1 MKINLYE
8 ITIRDVTNGFKDSAE
23 NGVIGYGGKL
33 NIRPAFQ
40 REFVYNGKQRDDVLV
55 SIMHDFPL
63 NVMYWVLSSGKYET
77 KDKTIVP
84 SEDASFELL
93 DGQQRTLSICQY
105 VNGDFSLNSRYFH
118 NLTKPEQEQILD
130 YKLMI
135 YVCEGNDKEKLDWFR
150 VINHSTEELS
160 DQELRNAI
168 YTGPFISD
176 AKRYFSKTGCA
187 AYQIAGDYMSG
198 KVNRQEYLETAI
210 KWLAAKEDKS
220 IEDYIAEHQH
230 DANANA
236 LWLYFQ
242 QVISWVKVVFP
253 KYRKEMKGLSWGIYF
268 NKYGSNSYDSAA
280 LEARIVELMEDEEVT
295 NNKGIYE
302 YLLSGNEKSLSLRT
316 FPDKIKRAIYEK
328 QGGKCAFCGQ
338 PFPIERMQGDHIIAW
353 SNGGTTVIEN
363 CQMLCAQCNGTKS
376 NK

>member
-1 MKINLYE
+1 MKIDLHD
-8 ITIRDVTNGFKDSAE
+8 ITVKEVTNGFKDSAE
-23 NGVIGYGGKL
+23 NGVVGYGGKL

-40 REFVYNGKQRDDVLV
+40 REFVYSGKQRDEVINTV
-55 SIMHDFPL
+55 KNGFPL
-63 NVMYWVLSSGKYET
+63 NVMYWVKSDNGNY
-77 KDKTIVP
+77 
-84 SEDASFELL
+84 ELL

-105 VNGDFSLNSRYFH
+105 VNGDFSLNSKYFH
-118 NLTKPEQEQILD
+118 NLTQTEKDQILA

-135 YVCEGNDKEKLDWFR
+135 YICEGNDKEKLDWFKI
-150 VINHSTEELS
+150 INIAGEELTA
-160 DQELRNAI
+160 QELRNAI

-176 AKRYFSKTGCA
+176 AKRYFSKNGCA

-198 KVNRQEYLETAI
+198 SAIRQDYLEAAI
-210 KWLAAKEDKS
+210 EWLAAKEDKS

-253 KYRKEMKGLSWGIYF
+253 KYRKEMKGLPWGIYF
-268 NKYGSNSYDSAA
+268 NKYGANSYDANA
-280 LEARIVELMEDEEVT
+280 LEKRIVELMEDEEVT
-295 NNKGIYE
+295 SNKGIYE
-302 YLLSGNEKSLSLRT
+302 YLLSGNEKTLSLRS

-376 NK
+376 NH

>member
-1 MKINLYE
+1 MKIDLHE
-8 ITIRDVTNGFKDSAE
+8 ITVREVTLGFKDSAE

-40 REFVYNGKQRDDVLV
+40 REFVYSGKQRDEVINTV
-55 SIMHDFPL
+55 KNGFPL
-63 NVMYWVLSSGKYET
+63 NVMYWVK
-77 KDKTIVP
+77 
-84 SEDASFELL
+84 SENGNYELL

-105 VNGDFSLNSRYFH
+105 VNGDFSLNSKYFH
-118 NLTKPEQEQILD
+118 NLTQTEKDQILD

-135 YVCEGNDKEKLDWFR
+135 YICEGNDKEKLDWFKI
-150 VINHSTEELS
+150 INIAGEELT

-168 YTGPFISD
+168 YTGTFISD
-176 AKRYFSKTGCA
+176 AKRYFSKSGCA
-187 AYQIAGDYMSG
+187 AYQIAGDYLSG
-198 KVNRQEYLETAI
+198 SAIRQDYLETAI
-210 KWLAAKEDKS
+210 EWLGDKENIS
-220 IEDYIAEHQH
+220 IDDYIAAHQH

-253 KYRKEMKGLSWGIYF
+253 KYRKEMKGLPWGIYF

-295 NNKGIYE
+295 SNKGIYE
-302 YLLSGNEKSLSLRT
+302 YLLSGNEKSLSLRS

>member
-1 MKINLYE
+1 MKIDLHE
-8 ITIRDVTNGFKDSAE
+8 ITVRQVTEGFKDSAE
-23 NGVIGYGGKL
+23 NGVVGYNGKL

-40 REFVYNGKQRDDVLV
+40 REFVYSGKQRDEVINTV
-55 SIMHDFPL
+55 KNGFPL
-63 NVMYWVLSSGKYET
+63 NVMYWVKSDDGN
-77 KDKTIVP
+77 
-84 SEDASFELL
+84 FELL

-118 NLTKPEQEQILD
+118 NLTQPEKDKILD

-135 YVCEGNDKEKLDWFR
+135 YVCEGDDKEKLDWFKI
-150 VINHSTEELS
+150 INIAGEELTA
-160 DQELRNAI
+160 QELRNAI

-176 AKRYFSKTGCA
+176 AKRYFSKSGCA

-198 KVNRQEYLETAI
+198 SAIRQDYLESAI
-210 KWLAAKEDKS
+210 MWLASKENKE

-253 KYRKEMKGLSWGIYF
+253 KYRKEMKGLPWGIFF
-268 NKYGSNSYDSAA
+268 NKYGNNAYDSNA
-280 LEARIVELMEDEEVT
+280 LEDRIKVLMEDEEVT
-295 NNKGIYE
+295 SNKGIYE
-302 YLLSGNEKSLSLRT
+302 YLLSGNEKTLSLRS
-316 FPDKIKRAIYEK
+316 FPDKIKRAVYEK
-328 QGGKCAFCGQ
+328 QSGKCAFCGQ
-338 PFPIERMQGDHIIAW
+338 AFEIERMQGDHIVPW
-353 SNGGTTVIEN
+353 SRGGTTVIEN

-376 NK
+376 AN

>member
-1 MKINLYE
+1 MKIDLHE
-8 ITIRDVTNGFKDSAE
+8 ITVKEVTEGYKDSAE
-23 NGVIGYGGKL
+23 NGVVGYGGKL

-40 REFVYNGKQRDDVLV
+40 REFVYSGKQRDEVINTV
-55 SIMHDFPL
+55 KNGFPL
-63 NVMYWVLSSGKYET
+63 NVMYWVKSDDGNY
-77 KDKTIVP
+77 
-84 SEDASFELL
+84 ELL

-105 VNGDFSLNSRYFH
+105 VNGDFSLNSKYFH
-118 NLTKPEQEQILD
+118 NLTQTEKDQILD

-135 YVCEGNDKEKLDWFR
+135 YICEGNDKEKLDWFKI
-150 VINHSTEELS
+150 INIAGEELT

-168 YTGPFISD
+168 YTGTFISD

-187 AYQIAGDYMSG
+187 AYQIAGDYLSG
-198 KVNRQEYLETAI
+198 SAIRQDYLETAI
-210 KWLAAKEDKS
+210 EWLGAKDNIS
-220 IEDYIAEHQH
+220 IDDYIAAHQH

-253 KYRKEMKGLSWGIYF
+253 KYRKEMKGLPWGIFY
-268 NKYGSNSYDSAA
+268 NKYGQNSYDSNA

-295 NNKGIYE
+295 SNKGIYE
-302 YLLSGNEKSLSLRT
+302 YLLSGNEKSLSLRS

>member
-1 MKINLYE
+1 MKIELHE
-8 ITIRDVTNGFKDSAE
+8 ITVREVTEGFKDSAE

-40 REFVYNGKQRDDVLV
+40 REFVYSGKQRDEVINTV
-55 SIMHDFPL
+55 KKGFPL
-63 NVMYWVLSSGKYET
+63 NVMYWVKS
-77 KDKTIVP
+77 KDGNY
-84 SEDASFELL
+84 ELL

-105 VNGDFSLNSRYFH
+105 VNGDFSLNSMYFH
-118 NLTKPEQEQILD
+118 NLTQTEKDQILN

-135 YVCEGNDKEKLDWFR
+135 YICEGNDKEKLDWFET
-150 VINHSTEELS
+150 INIAGEELT

-187 AYQIAGDYMSG
+187 AYQIAGDYLSG
-198 KVNRQEYLETAI
+198 SAIRQDYLETAI
-210 KWLAAKEDKS
+210 GWIAARDGYKTEKPID
-220 IEDYIAEHQH
+220 DYISEHQ
-230 DANANA
+230 DKNANE

-253 KYRKEMKGLSWGIYF
+253 TYRKEMKGLPWGIFF
-268 NKYGSNSYDSAA
+268 NKYGQNSYDSNE
-280 LEARIVELMEDEEVT
+280 LEARIKVLMEDEEVT
-295 NNKGIYE
+295 SNKGIYE
-302 YLLSGNEKSLSLRT
+302 YLLSGSEKTLSLRA
-316 FPDKIKRAIYEK
+316 FPDKIKRAVYEK
-328 QGGKCAFCGQ
+328 QNGKCAFCGNS
-338 PFPIERMQGDHIIAW
+338 FPIERMQGDHIIAW

-376 NK
+376 NH

>member
-1 MKINLYE
+1 MKIELNE
-8 ITIRDVTNGFKDSAE
+8 ITVREITEGFKDSAE
-23 NGVIGYGGKL
+23 NGVVGYGGKL

-40 REFVYNGKQRDDVLV
+40 REFVYSGKQRDEVINTV
-55 SIMHDFPL
+55 KNGFPL
-63 NVMYWVLSSGKYET
+63 NVMYWVKSDDGNY
-77 KDKTIVP
+77 
-84 SEDASFELL
+84 ELL

-105 VNGDFSLNSRYFH
+105 VNGDFSLDSRYFH
-118 NLTKPEQEQILD
+118 NLTKPEQDRILD
-130 YKLMI
+130 YTLMI
-135 YVCEGNDKEKLDWFR
+135 YICDGEDDEKLKWFQI
-150 VINHSTEELS
+150 INIAGEELT

-176 AKRYFSKTGCA
+176 AKRYFSKSGCA

-198 KVNRQEYLETAI
+198 SAIRQDYLEAAI
-210 KWLAAKEDKS
+210 EWLGAKEGKS

-230 DANANA
+230 DTNANA

-253 KYRKEMKGLSWGIYF
+253 KYRKEMKGLPWGIYF
-268 NKYGSNSYDSAA
+268 NKYGSNSYDATA

-295 NNKGIYE
+295 SNKGIYE
-302 YLLSGNEKSLSLRT
+302 YLLSGNEKTLSLRS

-328 QGGKCAFCGQ
+328 QNHKCAFCGNE
-338 PFPIERMQGDHIIAW
+338 FPIERMQGDHIIAW

-376 NK
+376 NH

>member
-1 MKINLYE
+1 MKIELHE
-8 ITIRDVTNGFKDSAE
+8 ITVKDVTEGFMDSAE
-23 NGVIGYGGKL
+23 NGVVGYGGRL

-40 REFVYNGKQRDDVLV
+40 REFVYKDKQRDEVINTV
-55 SIMHDFPL
+55 NNGFPL
-63 NVMYWVLSSGKYET
+63 NVMYWVKSDDGNY
-77 KDKTIVP
+77 
-84 SEDASFELL
+84 ELL

-105 VNGDFSLNSRYFH
+105 VNGDFSLNSKYFH
-118 NLTKPEQEQILD
+118 NLTQTEKDQILS

-135 YVCEGNDKEKLDWFR
+135 YICEGNDKEKLDWFKI
-150 VINHSTEELS
+150 INIAGEELTA
-160 DQELRNAI
+160 QELRNAI

-198 KVNRQEYLETAI
+198 LAIRQDYLESAI
-210 KWLAAKEDKS
+210 EWLAAKEDKS

-253 KYRKEMKGLSWGIYF
+253 KYRKEMKGLPWGIYF
-268 NKYGSNSYDSAA
+268 NKYGNNAYDSNAF
-280 LEARIVELMEDEEVT
+280 EERIKALMEDEEVT
-295 NNKGIYE
+295 SNKGIYE
-302 YLLSGNEKSLSLRT
+302 YLLSGNEKTLSLRA
-316 FPDKIKRAIYEK
+316 FPDKIKRAVYEK
-328 QGGKCAFCGQ
+328 QNGKCAFCGQ
-338 PFPIERMQGDHIIAW
+338 AFPIERMQGDHIVAW

-376 NK
+376 NH